1 MKKGIILFLFT
12 FLLASNTVVLSKK
25 EKETNNTII
34 QEETFIRKWLIDKYN
49 AIVPSFLEGE
59 PKENML
65 HFVVG
70 FDTKTNKPYSKLKV
84 KILLPEI
91 EKEVSKQNIKATTK
105 TVRLKF
111 LPILQIYKT
120 LPTLTFK
127 GSFTFQKE
135 SLTNQITFNESI
147 YYYTTFTEYKEITTF
162 SLKKFLSI
170 NNLLFKIQKTYH
182 STDKTN
188 LFYQAGIYYYTEFY
202 KFIRTYGYEMGGE
215 REKLPFIYWHKLFFT
230 YRHIL
235 FDRRYLF
242 MEFTPYL
249 YYSKE
254 YDFHPKLFLNVSFN
268 VKF

>member
-1 MKKGIILFLFT
+1 M
-12 FLLASNTVVLSKK
+12 SKK

-34 QEETFIRKWLIDKYN
+34 QEEFFIRKWLIDKYN

-65 HFVVG
+65 NFTVG
-70 FDTKTNKPYSKLKV
+70 YDTKNNKPYSKLKIN
-84 KILLPEI
+84 ILLPQI
-91 EKEVSKQNIKATTK
+91 ERKFSKQSLKTAKTSTIKVK
-105 TVRLKF
+105 L
-111 LPILQIYKT
+111 LPILQIYKRV
-120 LPTLTFK
+120 PTLTIK
-127 GSFTFQKE
+127 WSLTYKQD
-135 SLTNQITFNESI
+135 SLTNQFKFNESI
-147 YYYTTFTEYKEITTF
+147 YYYTTFTEYKEITTI
-162 SLKKFLSI
+162 SVQKFI
-170 NNLLFKIQKTYH
+170 AIENLLFLIQKSYY

-188 LFYQAGIYYYTEFY
+188 MYYKTGIYYYTDFY

-215 REKLPFIYWHKLFFT
+215 REKLPFIYWYKLFFT